1 MRRLPHQG
9 ARHSTVDHGDASNGV
24 FLLLHLWV
32 LPSSRA
38 ILLANDLPPLLS
50 LACGWPLGRMALPP
64 TNGGASQNLGL
75 KDLRVKEKGGRTDP
89 RSGPDRSAWADGLG
103 PSRPGSIA
111 PPLPWVL
118 MYLCTLPPPLAP
130 F

>member
-9 ARHSTVDHGDASNGV
+9 ARHSTVDHGDASDGV

-38 ILLANDLPPLLS
+38 ILLFS
-50 LACGWPLGRMALPP
+50 LAYVWPLGRMALCLA
-64 TNGGASQNLGL
+64 NGGASSNLGL
-75 KDLRVKEKGGRTDP
+75 KDLRVQEKGGRTDP
-89 RSGPDRSAWADGLG
+89 RSGPGRPAWADRRR
-103 PSRPGSIA
+103 PTRPGWVA
-111 PPLPWVL
+111 PSLPWVL
-118 MYLCTLPPPLAP
+118 MHLCTLPPLLTP